1 MSYLVGLEF
10 SSSETI
16 KQFINWSKDSDKKR
30 QWYFM
35 RDRCCAYN
43 TLSSVFVT
51 FTKEANFDLNFK
63 IFIVA
68 VFVVLAFSCIIL
80 MGCENMII

>member
-1 MSYLVGLEF
+1 
-10 SSSETI
+10 
-16 KQFINWSKDSDKKR
+16 
-30 QWYFM
+30 M

-68 VFVVLAFSCIIL
+68 VFVVLAFSCIIS